1 MALTQTEAGPYRWV
15 VITYWMISNSIGWAI
30 ALVIGILLPSISS
43 EFQLSYTQQGLLSSS
58 PVWIYTLLSIP
69 LSVWLIRYRPT
80 TLTTVT
86 LVLGT
91 LFIFLQ
97 ASATTFAILLACR
110 LAFGL
115 TMAARE
121 PTRIRLMQQWFQ
133 SREFLWVNGVTAGIL
148 SLTFS
153 AMLVATPLFL
163 DAFNNDWRTTLYVF
177 GGFST
182 LLTILWGILGR
193 QRVTQEDQL
202 RNTRIEVGLL
212 KGVLRHKELWMAGL
226 GLLGSNLVSAAFLA
240 FYPTYMLN
248 RYHVSLTISG
258 ELLALTFLV
267 CGITSFAI
275 TRIATDWKT
284 RANILYLCG
293 LAMPCSFVMLVSTDS
308 FPLLVSAAI
317 VNGLSW
323 GFFPILL
330 TVTFHIRDI
339 RIQEVPVGHAFLFT
353 NISLGLA
360 TGPVL
365 TGFLQDTFNDLA
377 AVLIVISLLS
387 ISVAIA
393 GLFMGRLPNLQTSET

>member
-365 TGFLQDTFNDLA
+365 TGFLQDTFNNLA